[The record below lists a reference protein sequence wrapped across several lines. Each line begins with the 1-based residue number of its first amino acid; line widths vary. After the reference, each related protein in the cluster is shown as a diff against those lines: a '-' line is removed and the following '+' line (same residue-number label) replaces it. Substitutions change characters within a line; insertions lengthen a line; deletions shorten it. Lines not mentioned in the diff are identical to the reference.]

1 MHLLLGAINCLS
13 FCRLLKWHS
22 LACTSVVLASSFSL
36 YLSSCI
42 SHMVAHYKVGN
53 SINSGASMKK
63 EKKRILSH
71 FTQVVTFTKITLTR
85 AQWYSRCR
93 EYRNWI
99 AQNFYVPT
107 ITHWCAHYSRTE
119 RERELYDY
127 RNSECDFDFELNE
140 ILHLMN

>member
-53 SINSGASMKK
+53 SINSGASTKK

-85 AQWYSRCR
+85 AVLVEHSGTVDAENTGIESHKTFTFQQSR
-93 EYRNWI
+93 I
-99 AQNFYVPT
+99 DAHITLAQ
-107 ITHWCAHYSRTE
+107 
-119 RERELYDY
+119 RERENFTIIETVNAILI
-127 RNSECDFDFELNE
+127 LN
-140 ILHLMN
+140 